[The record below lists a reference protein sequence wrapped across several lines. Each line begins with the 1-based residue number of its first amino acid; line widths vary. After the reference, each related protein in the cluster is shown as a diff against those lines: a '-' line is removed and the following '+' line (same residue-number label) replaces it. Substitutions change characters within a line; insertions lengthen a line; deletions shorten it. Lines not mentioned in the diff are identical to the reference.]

1 MHKVQ
6 NNNADI
12 CDMYNHCQRRRPRN
26 RIQRYKPSST
36 LHRTTIYTTLLLLLI
51 FSTCTS
57 VSALS
62 IDIND
67 TKNDE
72 ESNLLS
78 SSAVIS
84 RLLKKDNEPFKKM
97 GKDIAHVENRAVN
110 KKKIVSRA
118 AGGGMTKKKTNKAL
132 SNLHIVDKIKQL
144 EKKKDKHVSMNERK
158 EEGKWV
164 GKHNNNNKHWVSSWT
179 SKSSKRSK
187 KSKGSKG
194 GGGWGDDCVC
204 VKKWGDEWYGGKS
217 GKSKVSKGWKDNHK
231 CKKWKC
237 NNDEHDDDWYWGG
250 PTKEPTWRSWKKPS
264 YSPSHSPTVSAIHMY
279 NVFFCISIV
288 SI

>member
-1 MHKVQ
+1 M
-6 NNNADI
+6 NE
-12 CDMYNHCQRRRPRN
+12 
-26 RIQRYKPSST
+26 KPSDIMKAKAAKST
-36 LHRTTIYTTLLLLLI
+36 HGK
-51 FSTCTS
+51 
-57 VSALS
+57 SA
-62 IDIND
+62 
-67 TKNDE
+67 K
-72 ESNLLS
+72 
-78 SSAVIS
+78 
-84 RLLKKDNEPFKKM
+84 RGKKGTHPP
-97 GKDIAHVENRAVN
+97 
-110 KKKIVSRA
+110 
-118 AGGGMTKKKTNKAL
+118 
-132 SNLHIVDKIKQL
+132 VDQYQPL
-144 EKKKDKHVSMNERK
+144 R
-158 EEGKWV
+158 
-164 GKHNNNNKHWVSSWT
+164 
-179 SKSSKRSK
+179 KRSK

-204 VKKWGDEWYGGKS
+204 VKWGDEYGGKS